1 MKIGGVDPK
10 TMSTEEFLVLPRG
23 EENIIFRAVGVP
35 NYDPFNKL
43 CPEPTPPKV
52 HKPKEGW
59 VDNEEEPGYK
69 DMMKTY
75 GKKRLA
81 WLVITSL
88 EPSEIEWDEVNLDK
102 PATWLKWSDELS
114 DSGFNQV
121 EVNRIQNLVFQAN
134 CLDEDKLEQARE
146 SFQLG
151 QQPVPSEY
159 SGLSIAPESTPP
171 GELASE

>member
-10 TMSTEEFLVLPRG
+10 TMSTEEILVLPRG
-23 EENIIFRAVGVP
+23 EKNIIFRAVGIP

-43 CPEPTPPKV
+43 CPEPTAPRI

-59 VDNEEEPGYK
+59 VDHVEEPGYK

-75 GKKRLA
+75 GRKRLA

-88 EPSEIEWDEVNLDK
+88 EPSDIEWEEVDADK
-102 PATWLKWSDELS
+102 PSTWLGWSEELI
-114 DSGFNQV
+114 DAGFNQV

-134 CLDEDKLEQARE
+134 CLDEEKLEQARD
-146 SFQLG
+146 SFLLG
-151 QQPVPSEY
+151 QQPVPSES
-159 SGLSIAPESTPP
+159 SGLSIAPESTPS